1 MFKTLRGQLVLSH
14 ILPSLVIIPIMG
26 IALVYFLETRLI
38 LPSLE
43 NQLED
48 DTVVI
53 ARFARSQP
61 QIFSD
66 VQLSKSLLEGSE
78 LETNT
83 RVMILNPQGVL
94 LASSDAADEPR
105 LNQYLDTPGV
115 AAARQGIVTK
125 HTDFSQTLEGDIVDV
140 FTPVKDQENQVIG
153 IIRLSYRYTTVQDQ
167 LLSLRYLIFG
177 ILALGATSSAILG
190 FLLALNISN
199 PIQQATESVMDLV
212 RGIRAELLPEEGP
225 SEIKILQQAVNFL
238 VTRLREL
245 RQNRQQLL
253 ANLVHELGR
262 PLGGLNMSIQ
272 VLRRG
277 AKDDPQSLDELLA
290 GMDAETRVLRRL
302 LDDLSHLHDQVIGT
316 REMNFETVA
325 VSEWLP
331 KILLSSRETAQRKGL
346 SWLQNVPP
354 GLPEIRLDPQRMA
367 QAVSNLTANAI
378 KYTPRGGTVEVAA
391 GESDAMVWIL
401 VHDTGPGIPVEEQAK
416 IFEPFFRG
424 TQKQRIKQGMGLGL
438 NIARDYVIAHY
449 GRIEVDS
456 TPGLGSTFTI
466 WLPKHQRELSVRPT
480 SDDMPSTVKATGS

>member
-66 VQLSKSLLEGSE
+66 AQLSKSLLEGSE

-290 GMDAETRVLRRL
+290 GMDAEARVLRRL

-316 REMNFETVA
+316 RELNFETVA

-331 KILLSSRETAQRKGL
+331 EILLSSRETAQRKGL

>member
-66 VQLSKSLLEGSE
+66 AQLSKSLLEGSE

-105 LNQYLDTPGV
+105 HNQYLDTPGV

-140 FTPVKDQENQVIG
+140 FTPVKDQENRVIG